1 MHLIV
6 KNLQLR
12 FKKSSHKMTSQ
23 NQSVPTLCCPP
34 TTTSYQEGLD
44 SPAVTAG
51 LWDSRGSGSSH
62 TPWMGKLRTPYSQL
76 REMGQEPAWPRFP
89 LHHSSGH
96 HSSPITKKLRKD
108 NLDVF
113 IVLLFTN
120 HKAGQK
126 QSVNTGREHRIHS
139 SNSTGAGPGP
149 LCSEGDVVQQNGSY
163 FWEQACPTR
172 NYIHLSTKA
181 RIASN
186 CGKAKRTEV
195 AQV

>member
-12 FKKSSHKMTSQ
+12 FKKFSHKMTSQ
-23 NQSVPTLCCPP
+23 RPVCAHPVLPSNYHLIP
-34 TTTSYQEGLD
+34 
-44 SPAVTAG
+44 
-51 LWDSRGSGSSH
+51 RGSGLPSSDCWALGFPRIGLIPH
-62 TPWMGKLRTPYSQL
+62 PMDGEAEDPT
-76 REMGQEPAWPRFP
+76 AWPRFP

-113 IVLLFTN
+113 IVLFTN